1 MRTPRYRAGSKGR
14 TGDGSDGFERANG
27 RAGPT
32 PELAGSAKADA
43 TVSIAMRGTAA
54 VIASLRISSRKN
66 SSRRACKGA
75 IRGPQCAKI
84 EPCGQGTHLSRGNG
98 PPDLPPFHEVGS
110 SRCASVKDTMRVR
123 AAALLAL
130 ATIAG
135 VARAFSFQPALF
147 PAVGLPRSGSGAVR
161 PLTNRFSPLRTA
173 QPL

>member
-1 MRTPRYRAGSKGR
+1 
-14 TGDGSDGFERANG
+14 
-27 RAGPT
+27 
-32 PELAGSAKADA
+32 
-43 TVSIAMRGTAA
+43 
-54 VIASLRISSRKN
+54 
-66 SSRRACKGA
+66 
-75 IRGPQCAKI
+75 
-84 EPCGQGTHLSRGNG
+84 
-98 PPDLPPFHEVGS
+98 
-110 SRCASVKDTMRVR
+110 MRVR